1 MVTFK
6 YRWMTAFGIS
16 LSCHAMA
23 IVLIG
28 VAAFLFPHESVD
40 KSPIEVDLVSFA
52 GGGGGG
58 GSPEAGPEIDSP
70 VAQPTEIPP
79 APTQD
84 IPYEEIAED
93 VHEIPSDIKE
103 NTERK
108 TESFSSANTSS
119 GRDSTRGYGSGTG
132 TGGGDGS
139 GTGTGTGSGT
149 GPGTGSGSGGGDG
162 TGVGTGDT
170 IGPQILSNPSP
181 QYPESSRAANREGT
195 TSVEFIIG
203 VDGTV
208 TSAWVEV
215 SSGDSALDDAAVNAV
230 YGWQVVP
237 AKQNGIAVESRS
249 RVPINFH
256 LKSSD

>member
-52 GGGGGG
+52 
-58 GSPEAGPEIDSP
+58 
-70 VAQPTEIPP
+70 
-79 APTQD
+79 
-84 IPYEEIAED
+84 ED
-93 VHEIPSDIKE
+93 VHEIPTDIKE
-103 NTERK
+103 NAERK
-108 TESFSSANTSS
+108 TESFSSANNSS
-119 GRDSTRGYGSGTG
+119 GRDSSRGYGSGTG
-132 TGGGDGS
+132 SGGGHGS
-139 GTGTGTGSGT
+139 GSGTGTGSGT

-181 QYPESSRAANREGT
+181 QYPESLRAANREGT
-195 TSVEFIIG
+195 TSVGFIIG
-203 VDGTV
+203 IDGTV

-215 SSGDSALDDAAVNAV
+215 SSGDSALDNAAVNAV
-230 YGWQVVP
+230 YGWQFVP

-249 RVPINFH
+249 RVPITFQ
-256 LKSSD
+256 LK